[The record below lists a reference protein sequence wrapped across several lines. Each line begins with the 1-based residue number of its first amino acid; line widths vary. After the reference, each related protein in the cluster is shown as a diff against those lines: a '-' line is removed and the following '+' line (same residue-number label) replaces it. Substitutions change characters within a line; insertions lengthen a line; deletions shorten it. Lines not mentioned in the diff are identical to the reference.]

1 MNLSQKWYLLTST
14 FVEVVVC
21 AAATSIS
28 GSGWWYFTIN
38 LSVNIFW
45 FFSSANSF
53 FAPARSASCVGRGVK
68 KDSHWRGT
76 TLKTGTSI
84 SNKLPWPTRG
94 SNGEVCPRLRIL
106 PFLFCS
112 TTQAASDAGMPFK
125 PRHQAPAGMGD
136 RLPRIKIGRAL
147 LWLHHATAH
156 EISDARVMSRRS
168 KVTVLCGARSA
179 LRWQSGWRGG
189 YGAYT

>member
-112 TTQAASDAGMPFK
+112 TTQGFLLFYLSLDSPSQVPLLLRYSLFPVPDSRLSHLGPAFSFLILHTRFLRFLSD
-125 PRHQAPAGMGD
+125 
-136 RLPRIKIGRAL
+136 
-147 LWLHHATAH
+147 
-156 EISDARVMSRRS
+156 SS
-168 KVTVLCGARSA
+168 TVCCGH
-179 LRWQSGWRGG
+179 
-189 YGAYT
+189 